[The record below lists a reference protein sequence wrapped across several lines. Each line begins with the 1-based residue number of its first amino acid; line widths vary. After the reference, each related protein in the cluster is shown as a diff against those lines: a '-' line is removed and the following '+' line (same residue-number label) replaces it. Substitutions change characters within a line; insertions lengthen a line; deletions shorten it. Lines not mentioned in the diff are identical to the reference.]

1 MFVAIMT
8 RMRYLGGGFGR
19 MPRARRPQR
28 LRMPR
33 GFFRPESSVSSACSV
48 PMPPPPPFIA
58 PPMTK
63 RLRRTGSSSTR
74 RVAIASRVSSERVSS
89 DR

>member
-19 MPRARRPQR
+19 MPSARRPQR
-28 LRMPR
+28 LIRPR
-33 GFFRPESSVSSACSV
+33 GFFSPDSSVSSACSV
-48 PMPPPPPFIA
+48 PCPPPPPMPFM

-63 RLRRTGSSSTR
+63 RLRVAVGSGVSC
-74 RVAIASRVSSERVSS
+74 IASRASIQRVSS